1 MEPRGVNK
9 TRAWISMPT
18 SIVGQNWERP
28 SQSSPVGQRFG
39 DDKNDI
45 STGFPST
52 GNVLGTLSSKTG
64 VILTHLW
71 PNLWR
76 EKKKI
81 TEIME
86 LENFIGKRL

>member
-1 MEPRGVNK
+1 MEPRLVNK
-9 TRAWISMPT
+9 TRAWISKPT
-18 SIVGQNWERP
+18 SIVGQNRERP

-45 STGFPST
+45 STRFLST

-76 EKKKI
+76 EKKKSQK
-81 TEIME
+81 
-86 LENFIGKRL
+86 LWN